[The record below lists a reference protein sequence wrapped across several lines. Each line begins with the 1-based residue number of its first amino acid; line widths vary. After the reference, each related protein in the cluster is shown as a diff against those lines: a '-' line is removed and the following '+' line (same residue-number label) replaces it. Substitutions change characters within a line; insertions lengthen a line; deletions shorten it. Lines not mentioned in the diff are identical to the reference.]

1 MPSVTVAKVAL
12 ALIGAALFLY
22 AAQVDNPNLRWA
34 AIGVIAVALLL
45 RFVPVG
51 RRRGRADQEPRD
63 ES

>member
-22 AAQVDNPNLRWA
+22 AAQVDNHNLRWA

-45 RFVPVG
+45 RFVRTG
-51 RRRGRADQEPRD
+51 ARRERDDRDPPR